1 MPDEEI
7 GSGTASFDL
16 SRFQE
21 DCAYTVAGWEA
32 GEIEGGNLQCSAG
45 DCAAARRIELLQ
57 QAAATLNHRW
67 GKGAAQIRCTEEYR
81 NMKEK
86 MDEHLQLVEKARFA
100 CLAAGITPHVVA
112 ARGGTDG
119 ARLTYAGLPCP
130 NLGLGG
136 WAYHS
141 PYEHITQEAMEQV
154 TAILRVLIFLFA
166 EAESI

>member
-1 MPDEEI
+1 MQ
-7 GSGTASFDL
+7 FRRL
-16 SRFQE
+16 
-21 DCAYTVAGWEA
+21 
-32 GEIEGGNLQCSAG
+32 CS
-45 DCAAARRIELLQ
+45 CAAARRIELLQ

-67 GKGAAQIRCTEEYR
+67 GEGTAQIRCTEEYR

-86 MDEHLQLVEKARFA
+86 MDEHLQLVEKARLA
-100 CLAAGITPHVVA
+100 CLAAGVTPHVIA

-154 TAILRVLIFLFA
+154 TAILRELIFCLPKQGAYDHALRFWGCRKA
-166 EAESI
+166 SPCRWIVLQGEAFLLLKQYLNSAV